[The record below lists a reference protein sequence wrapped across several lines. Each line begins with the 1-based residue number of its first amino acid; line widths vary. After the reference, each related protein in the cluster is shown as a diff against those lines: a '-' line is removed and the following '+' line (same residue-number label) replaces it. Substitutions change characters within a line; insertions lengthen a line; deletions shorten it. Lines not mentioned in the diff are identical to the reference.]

1 MYDEYHQN
9 EEDIQK
15 VIRYLQ
21 IHDPKNANREYA
33 TQYIDSMQGFG
44 SELARSDESLAE
56 TMKKKLDEKKNL
68 DQE

>member
-15 VIRYLQ
+15 IVRYLQ

-33 TQYIDSMQGFG
+33 IQYLDSMEGFG

-56 TMKKKLDEKKNL
+56 AIKKKLDEKKKK
-68 DQE
+68 D

>member
-9 EEDIQK
+9 EEDIQR

-21 IHDPKNANREYA
+21 IHDPKNATRDYA
-33 TQYIDSMQGFG
+33 IQYIESMKGFG

-56 TMKKKLDEKKNL
+56 AIKKKLDEKKKE
-68 DQE
+68 D

>member
-9 EEDIQK
+9 EEDVQK

-33 TQYIDSMQGFG
+33 IQYIESMQGFG
-44 SELARSDESLAE
+44 NELARSDEGLAE
-56 TMKKKLDEKKNL
+56 AVKKKLDEKKKK
-68 DQE
+68 DQ